1 MATIGR
7 TAAVAKIEWPFKG
20 HWSGFPAWLAWLVV
34 HIFFLIGFRN
44 RFAVFRQWAWTY
56 LTFQDGV
63 RLITGSQLLP
73 GWEVRDG
80 GPGVLETKPL
90 SSAQDWRRTGTCKI
104 GLTGNGLANRR
115 QMGLSFTSPLPFQ
128 ASAVLVCKNEAA
140 ARTFPRI
147 QPQQRVKPQLQKPA
161 PPHPPG
167 RRTRTLRAYRVFQH
181 RHCSSV
187 G

>member
-1 MATIGR
+1 MQMGSYAAHRIGELMDGRTKSKPFRYWDKGDMATIGR
-7 TAAVAKIEWPFKG
+7 AAAVAKIEWPFKG

-56 LTFQDGV
+56 LTFEDGA

-90 SSAQDWRRTGTCKI
+90 SPAQTGT
-104 GLTGNGLANRR
+104 A
-115 QMGLSFTSPLPFQ
+115 P
-128 ASAVLVCKNEAA
+128 VLVKTA
-140 ARTFPRI
+140 
-147 QPQQRVKPQLQKPA
+147 
-161 PPHPPG
+161 
-167 RRTRTLRAYRVFQH
+167 
-181 RHCSSV
+181 
-187 G
+187 